1 MAKIK
6 AFAAVRPKAELVER
20 IAALPYDVYS
30 REEAWEQV
38 RIEPLSFLSVDRGET
53 KLKQG
58 IDIYGQEVYEKAK
71 ETYEGMKAR
80 GEFVQDQGES
90 FYLYEL
96 TMDGRSQTG
105 LVALASVD
113 DYLSG
118 CIKKHEN
125 TRKEKEDDRIRHV
138 DTLNAQTGPIF
149 MAYRKVDALKEI
161 FREVKKGPMLFD
173 FVKEGPI
180 YHRGWRIEDPKQI
193 KTIMELFS
201 EVKNVYIADGHHRA
215 ASAVKVAQMRRAA
228 SGSDSREESYD
239 YFLSVFFPDDELQIY
254 DYNRI
259 LKTLGGMTEE
269 EMLKELEKKFQVQK
283 EEKAVRPS
291 KKGEFGM
298 RLPGQW
304 YRLTAREELKKE
316 DPVGT
321 LDVSLLQR
329 EVLGPLFQVE
339 NPRIDKR
346 IDFVGGI
353 RGLAELEKRVAT
365 DCRAA
370 FSMYPTSMEELFQVA
385 DAGELMPPKSTWFEP
400 KLLSGLFI
408 HEM

>member
-58 IDIYGQEVYEKAK
+58 IDIYSDEVYAKAK

-80 GEFVQDQGES
+80 GEFVQDQEES

-113 DYLSG
+113 DYLTG

-149 MAYRKVDALKEI
+149 LAYRKVDALKKI
-161 FREVKKGPMLFD
+161 FAEVKKGPMLFD

-180 YHRGWRIEDPKQI
+180 YHRGWKIDDPRLLQEI
-193 KTIMELFS
+193 TALFGGVES
-201 EVKNVYIADGHHRA
+201 VYIADGHHRA
-215 ASAVKVAQMRRAA
+215 ASAVKVAQMRREA
-228 SGSDSREESYD
+228 SGQNSGEESYD

-269 EMLKELEKKFQVQK
+269 EMLGQLKKKFRVQK
-283 EEKAVRPS
+283 EAAAVRPS
-291 KKGEFGM
+291 RKGEFGM
-298 RLPGQW
+298 RLPDQW
-304 YRLTAREELKKE
+304 YRLTAMEELKRE
-316 DPVGT
+316 EPVDA

-329 EVLGPLFQVE
+329 EVLEPLFQIE

-353 RGLAELEKRVAT
+353 RGLEELEKRVAL